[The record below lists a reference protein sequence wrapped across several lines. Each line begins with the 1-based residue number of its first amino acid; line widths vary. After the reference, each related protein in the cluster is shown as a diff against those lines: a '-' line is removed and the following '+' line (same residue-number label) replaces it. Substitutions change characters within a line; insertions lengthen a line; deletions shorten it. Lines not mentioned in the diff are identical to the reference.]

1 MPEGLDKDGG
11 ISFGRKLNYG
21 KDKEEADSTKYGLA
35 DGTEQDEEEIEEPR
49 QLDKAELLRKERLN
63 AQLLKAKTINYSGM
77 AFNGG
82 SIIGLLFVVDNFIFD
97 PTTLELLEMMFNK
110 TLGLDIDFP
119 NIIKLIQEY
128 KMQLIGACMSFQTV
142 LMSYKDICQKAK
154 DRDCDSLYEVFNEEI
169 GKVI

>member
-1 MPEGLDKDGG
+1 MEANDVPEGLDKDGG

-21 KDKEEADSTKYGLA
+21 KDKEETDN
-35 DGTEQDEEEIEEPR
+35 TEQNEEEIEKLR

-82 SIIGLLFVVDNFIFD
+82 SIVGLLFVVDNFIFD
-97 PTTLELLEMMFNK
+97 PTTLELLELMFNK
-110 TLGLDIDFP
+110 TLGLEIDFL
-119 NIIKLIQEY
+119 NIISLMQEY
-128 KMQLIGACMSFQTV
+128 KAQLIGASISFQAM
-142 LMSYKDICQKAK
+142 LMSYKDMCQKAK